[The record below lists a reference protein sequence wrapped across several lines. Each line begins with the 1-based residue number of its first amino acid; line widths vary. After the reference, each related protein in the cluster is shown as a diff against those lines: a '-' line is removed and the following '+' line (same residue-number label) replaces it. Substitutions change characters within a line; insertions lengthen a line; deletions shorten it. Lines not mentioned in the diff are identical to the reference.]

1 MKLKAA
7 ALLPVATLALLIT
20 AVPASAEIIFL
31 TSGRTLSVKSHAIEG
46 ESVILT
52 LRSGGQVTCD
62 KNLIEKIEAEK

>member
-52 LRSGGQVTCD
+52 LFPRLLAITCSSFSRCSSVS
-62 KNLIEKIEAEK
+62 